1 MARKTFT
8 SRNRAFAA
16 LVRGRDNIIVTNTVD
31 SAGAVENIVD
41 SAYIAARSVAGTDS
55 ASVISLI
62 TNNSTTVTSVDSFG
76 ALALI
81 DSVAEADF
89 AYNNITHDVYF
100 ATSLN
105 PIFTVSHSL
114 TLNAGAGPNFDQRIV
129 SGSGGGGRVSPF
141 QTITIA
147 KTSRTGNLRIYGAIH
162 SVASLNATFPNSTA
176 GWFCAYQNNV
186 SILIPGETNRR
197 TVNALIIAQT
207 TGTFVDNGD
216 TTKTAPFEIKGIMP
230 ITGPG
235 SVTDPDD
242 GTTVSVQNNFYA
254 WDSTLSDT
262 NYVFNHSGASWGLF
276 PISAS
281 AVNYPIWTRVDQDS
295 GFVTSIID
303 SAYVSARAGGGGGG
317 VDSAGITALIDSAYI
332 NARASAGTDSATVT
346 TLIEAANDSDR
357 NAGTSIRVFR
367 MSAASELNT
376 LSQHNG
382 LGTEI
387 GTVRVGDIAYIAGGS
402 GRGDAWVLTNIS
414 GPQSGYTS
422 TGFRVQTNNGTI
434 TRAFF
439 DIVPSGQ
446 LPSQNFAV
454 GMSVARGTGGQDART
469 ITAVSDT
476 GAMYNGAPNLGYID
490 FTPSMSGY
498 APPFDNKYM
507 HTDPVPLTT
516 WHKLS
521 FDSAEVAAIAASS
534 GGGIDSAAVIS
545 IIDSAYINAR
555 VDPFDSSH
563 VINLVDSAYIA
574 LRDRFQD
581 SSGIIAIVDSNYVQ
595 ARQSAGGGGGV
606 DSAATITLINS
617 VIDSVGPSRAF
628 TYTYTATANQ
638 TTFTGADNNS
648 NTLAYSTGNIITFLN
663 GILLI
668 DSDDYVATTGS
679 SIVLNSPA
687 SLNDILNVVKFRA
700 SGSGGNLS
708 HEQYKYT
715 VSSPTTTFS
724 GNDDKGNSLSYE
736 TGELQVYLNGIL
748 LIDSQDYTASNGTSI
763 VLTAATDSND
773 VLAISRYLG
782 GNSTVNQVN
791 NVFRSTHFVYT
802 TASPTTTITGSDD
815 NSATLSYIENQVQV
829 FQNGILLIDSA
840 DYTATNGTSIILGTA
855 TDSDDTVVITAF
867 RGAISGGL
875 DSAAVLAI
883 SGGGGGGGT
892 DSATVIAL
900 SGELKGGMFRIN
912 PQTLSINTTIDSAE
926 NAHVAGPISFD
937 SGVVLTINGN
947 LVIS

>member
-16 LVRGRDNIIVTNTVD
+16 LVRGSDNIIVTNTVD

-41 SAYIAARSVAGTDS
+41 SAYIAARSTAGTDS
-55 ASVISLI
+55 ASVINLI
-62 TNNSTTVTSVDSFG
+62 TNNSTTVTSIDSFG

-105 PIFTVSHSL
+105 PTFTVSHSL
-114 TLNAGAGPNFDQRIV
+114 TLNAGAGPNYDQRIV
-129 SGSGGGGRVSPF
+129 TGSGGGYRVSPF

-147 KTSRTGNLRIYGAIH
+147 KTSRSGNLRIYGEAH
-162 SVASLNATFPNSTA
+162 SVASLNATFSNSTA

-207 TGTFVDNGD
+207 TGTFVNNYDS
-216 TTKTAPFEIKGIMP
+216 TKIAPFEIKGIMP
-230 ITGPG
+230 ISG
-235 SVTDPDD
+235 SGSTTHPDN
-242 GTTVSVQNNFYA
+242 GTSVSVQNNFYT

-262 NYVFNHSGASWGLF
+262 DYVFNHTGASWGLF

-281 AVNYPIWTRVDQDS
+281 AVDYPIWTRIDQDS
-295 GFVTSIID
+295 AFVASIIN
-303 SAYVSARAGGGGGG
+303 
-317 VDSAGITALIDSAYI
+317 SAYI
-332 NARASAGTDSATVT
+332 NA
-346 TLIEAANDSDR
+346 I
-357 NAGTSIRVFR
+357 
-367 MSAASELNT
+367 
-376 LSQHNG
+376 
-382 LGTEI
+382 
-387 GTVRVGDIAYIAGGS
+387 
-402 GRGDAWVLTNIS
+402 
-414 GPQSGYTS
+414 
-422 TGFRVQTNNGTI
+422 
-434 TRAFF
+434 
-439 DIVPSGQ
+439 
-446 LPSQNFAV
+446 
-454 GMSVARGTGGQDART
+454 
-469 ITAVSDT
+469 
-476 GAMYNGAPNLGYID
+476 
-490 FTPSMSGY
+490 
-498 APPFDNKYM
+498 
-507 HTDPVPLTT
+507 
-516 WHKLS
+516 
-521 FDSAEVAAIAASS
+521 
-534 GGGIDSAAVIS
+534 
-545 IIDSAYINAR
+545 

-581 SSGIIAIVDSNYVQ
+581 SSGIIAIVDSAYVQ
-595 ARQSAGGGGGV
+595 ARQTSGGGGGV

-663 GILLI
+663 GILLV

-736 TGELQVYLNGIL
+736 TGELQVFLNGIL
-748 LIDSQDYTASNGTSI
+748 LIDSQDYTASNGTSV
-763 VLTAATDSND
+763 VLTSASDSND
-773 VLAISRYLG
+773 VLAISK
-782 GNSTVNQVN
+782 
-791 NVFRSTHFVYT
+791 
-802 TASPTTTITGSDD
+802 
-815 NSATLSYIENQVQV
+815 YI
-829 FQNGILLIDSA
+829 
-840 DYTATNGTSIILGTA
+840 
-855 TDSDDTVVITAF
+855 
-867 RGAISGGL
+867 
-875 DSAAVLAI
+875 
-883 SGGGGGGGT
+883 GGGSSGSSGSSGGT
-892 DSATVIAL
+892 DSATVISL

-912 PQTLSINTTIDSAE
+912 PQSLSINTTIDSAE